1 MKAGAQWIQYLLS
14 LVPYCPWQH
23 IVFTLPC
30 QYWSLVFHN
39 RWLLAEMS
47 RIAADVILEI
57 CHQADVEP
65 GIFTVIHT
73 WGRDQQWHPHIHLST
88 TAGGVTSGHTWKNLH
103 FYARKVMSMWRYRI
117 TRLLSRKYPDLVMPD
132 ALAAEGSSK
141 REWNRFLDTHY
152 RRGWNVNVSRVMDN
166 ATHVAVYFG
175 SYLKKPPVP
184 MSRLEHY
191 AGQDEIGLR
200 YNSHRTKREEY
211 LLMSGDEF
219 MERFSWHVADK
230 GFRMVRYY
238 GFLSP
243 AKRRLLEEVVY
254 IITETVRKTA
264 MQITWRG
271 MYQRLLKVDP
281 LKCVLCGSQMRFT
294 GLKRGY
300 RLAEQVLMHEPLA
313 RMRWCG

>member
-1 MKAGAQWIQYLLS
+1 
-14 LVPYCPWQH
+14 
-23 IVFTLPC
+23 
-30 QYWSLVFHN
+30 
-39 RWLLAEMS
+39 
-47 RIAADVILEI
+47 
-57 CHQADVEP
+57 
-65 GIFTVIHT
+65 
-73 WGRDQQWHPHIHLST
+73 
-88 TAGGVTSGHTWKNLH
+88 
-103 FYARKVMSMWRYRI
+103 MWRYRI
-117 TRLLSRKYPDLVMPD
+117 TRLLSRKYPDLVIPD

-141 REWNRFLDTHY
+141 RDWNRFLDSHY

-211 LLMSGDEF
+211 LVMSGDEF

-230 GFRMVRYY
+230 GFHMVRYY

-243 AKRRLLEEVVY
+243 VKRRLLEDVVY
-254 IITETVRKTA
+254 VITETVRKTA
-264 MQITWRG
+264 MQIRWRG

-281 LKCVLCGSQMRFT
+281 LKCILCGGQMRFT

-300 RLAEQVLMHEPLA
+300 RLTELVLMHEPLA
-313 RMRWCG
+313 QQRVCG

>member
-1 MKAGAQWIQYLLS
+1 
-14 LVPYCPWQH
+14 
-23 IVFTLPC
+23 
-30 QYWSLVFHN
+30 
-39 RWLLAEMS
+39 
-47 RIAADVILEI
+47 
-57 CHQADVEP
+57 
-65 GIFTVIHT
+65 
-73 WGRDQQWHPHIHLST
+73 
-88 TAGGVTSGHTWKNLH
+88 
-103 FYARKVMSMWRYRI
+103 MWRYRI
-117 TRLLSRKYPDLVMPD
+117 TRLLSRKSPDLVMPD

-211 LLMSGDEF
+211 LVMSGDEF

-243 AKRRLLEEVVY
+243 SKRRLLEEVVY
-254 IITETVRKTA
+254 VITETVRKTA
-264 MQITWRG
+264 MQIRWRG
-271 MYQRLLKVDP
+271 IYQRLLKIDP
-281 LKCVLCGSQMRFT
+281 LKCILCGSQMRFT

-300 RLAEQVLMHEPLA
+300 CLAELVMMHEPLA
-313 RMRWCG
+313 RMQCCG